1 MAPSDDPQALVQ
13 ARKAQTCLFADDG
26 VIPNHPKWPLIVYRG
41 AVRLPDG
48 LDPASVLEQLFARH
62 GWGKSW
68 RDGVYDYDHYHSRIH
83 EVLGVARGSGQV
95 RFGGSG
101 GRALTLGPGD
111 VAILPAGTGH
121 RRIEASSD
129 FLAVGAYPAS
139 GVYDECRSREDR
151 EKALPAIALV
161 ARPAQDPV
169 YGEDGPLT
177 RLWPPQSGG

>member
-1 MAPSDDPQALVQ
+1 MAPSDDPRALVH

-48 LDPASVLEQLFARH
+48 LDPASVLEQLFAR
-62 GWGKSW
+62 
-68 RDGVYDYDHYHSRIH
+68 
-83 EVLGVARGSGQV
+83 LGR
-95 RFGGSG
+95 
-101 GRALTLGPGD
+101 GD

-161 ARPAQDPV
+161 ARQAQDPV